1 MDKKERLI
9 TALSHIN
16 SVDKLIIDDDYHG
29 YMSGKLLM
37 IEIELQRQLQ
47 KLTNER
53 RRLPISNK
61 QHLNDAKQ
69 QRPELPDFTGTN

>member
-1 MDKKERLI
+1 MDKKTRLLE
-9 TALSHIN
+9 ALSHIN

-29 YMSGKLLM
+29 YMSGKYSW

-53 RRLPISNK
+53 RRLPI
-61 QHLNDAKQ
+61 
-69 QRPELPDFTGTN
+69 R